1 MKTKYLFAL
10 LCFAWA
16 GALMAQG
23 KVSGKIPSVPKL
35 QPAPYLKTAV
45 LPNEQFLPELED
57 TNPIVSPA
65 VSYRQEEKVGT
76 TTWDAQTYGCMPSRI
91 YADNNGNPVATWLFG
106 TDVNT
111 PATFSERGT
120 ARNVRGTS
128 GWPNVTSR
136 IENVRTGFP
145 AAARL
150 GDGTEIIVSHVTLP
164 SGLLAVHVARKEPGQ
179 TTWSESNLALPQG
192 VGSLWPRVAVGGFDK
207 NTVHVIAISTP
218 TANGGTLYQGVV
230 NGQLFYWRSTD
241 GGLNWDKSQ
250 VVIPG
255 LDSSKVKTLQ
265 ADSYTIDANGETVG
279 VAIFPDWND
288 LLLFKSLDNG
298 DNWEKIV
305 VNDFPDALENYAG
318 AAGDIY
324 TIDDIGYVD
333 ENAPDSAKLAV
344 FSSDG
349 FGSLLID
356 DATQAHVF
364 FGRMYYI
371 DTDTAAGTF
380 YYPGMNGLCYWKE
393 TFGEDILIITGALDY
408 NGDTAL
414 SITGGINAIGPYYNS
429 LSSFPT
435 VGTDENGTIY
445 LAYSALHE
453 LYRSSWSVEKD
464 QYYRHLYVMKSL
476 DNGDSWTAPYELTV
490 PAYVQEDIIPFI
502 ESVYPAIPRHIEG
515 DKVWVLYQQ
524 DGLPGTDIW
533 GDNHAPGEN
542 SMQFIEVSVDS
553 IVSVFNPP
561 SPDLSFDLSLAPNPV
576 SSVAQLSATF
586 KGNSPALVE
595 VFDLTGKLVQQ
606 YRLPQNGTGRQT
618 LTLPVQYLQNGTYS
632 VRVTQGGRFGIAKL
646 VKI

>member
-1 MKTKYLFAL
+1 MKTKYLFTL

-23 KVSGKIPSVPKL
+23 KVSGKIPSAPKL

-45 LPNEQFLPELED
+45 LPGEQFLPELED
-57 TNPIVSPA
+57 ANPIVNPA
-65 VSYRQEEKVGT
+65 VSYRQEENVGA

-91 YADNNGNPVATWLFG
+91 YADNDGNPVATWLFG
-106 TDVNT
+106 SDLTGAF
-111 PATFSERGT
+111 PERGT

-128 GWPNVTSR
+128 GWPNVSGR

-145 AAARL
+145 AAVRL
-150 GDGTEIIVSHVTLP
+150 GDGTEIVVSHVTLP

-179 TTWSESNLALPQG
+179 TTWSESNLALPQNI
-192 VGSLWPRVAVGGFDK
+192 GSLWPRVAVGGFDK

-218 TANGGTLYQGVV
+218 GANGGKLYQGVV

-241 GGLNWDKSQ
+241 GGLNWDKNQ

-255 LDSSKVKTLQ
+255 LDSSKVKILQ

-279 VAIFPDWND
+279 VAVFPDWND
-288 LLLFKSLDNG
+288 LMVFKSFDNG

-305 VNDFPDALENYAG
+305 VNDFPDKLENFKPAVGNSY
-318 AAGDIY
+318 D
-324 TIDDIGYVD
+324 IDDIGYTD
-333 ENAPDSAKLAV
+333 PNAPDSAKLAI

-349 FGSLLID
+349 FGALLID
-356 DATQAHVF
+356 DASQAHVF

-371 DTDTAAGTF
+371 DNNFTDTLSS
-380 YYPGMNGLCYWKE
+380 YYPGINGLCYWKE
-393 TFGEDILIITGALDY
+393 SFGDDIFIITGALDY
-408 NGDTAL
+408 DGDTSL

-445 LAYSALHE
+445 LGYAALHE
-453 LYRSSWSVEKD
+453 LYRSNWGAEKD
-464 QYYRHLYVMKSL
+464 QYYRHLYVMKSV
-476 DNGDSWTAPYELTV
+476 DNGDNWTEPYEITR
-490 PAYVQEDIIPFI
+490 PPYVEADFIPFI

-515 DKVWVLYQQ
+515 DKIWVLYQQ
-524 DGLPGTDIW
+524 DGTPGTDIW
-533 GDNHAPGEN
+533 GDNHSAGEN
-542 SMQFIEVSVDS
+542 SIRLIEVSVDS

-561 SPDLSFDLSLAPNPV
+561 APDLSFELSLAPNPV

-586 KGNSPALVE
+586 EGNAPALVE

-618 LTLPVQYLQNGTYS
+618 LTLPVQHLQNGTYS